1 MRSEAARLWYT
12 YRMKAVL
19 FSAYKRRGMTLTEV
33 LIAVGVIGVLAS
45 VVLVTVNPKQNLE
58 DADDVKRQQDL
69 RVMIDAL
76 YQYQIDHGTFPV
88 VQNVYTIDVTHR
100 DICTVTAGNIFFCT
114 FSNPVRLPLGPL
126 IPDYLAKLPY
136 DPANNEEY
144 ETGYRLWL
152 DESGR
157 IHAFAPLGD
166 DGKGIEIAR

>member
-88 VQNVYTIDVTHR
+88 VQNVYTIDVTHLE
-100 DICTVTAGNIFFCT
+100 T
-114 FSNPVRLPLGPL
+114 
-126 IPDYLAKLPY
+126 LA
-136 DPANNEEY
+136 A
-144 ETGYRLWL
+144 
-152 DESGR
+152 DESRGR
-157 IHAFAPLGD
+157 YGVCRCPDNQQFNVQTS
-166 DGKGIEIAR
+166 RCR